1 MTIGSFSSFTNNI
14 SQNLKNP
21 LPGESAHRIMQATS
35 TLRLTFK
42 PNNRTR
48 KSAVLILFYPHKGE
62 IYFPLIL
69 RPAYDGV
76 HSGQV
81 AFPGGRYELSDE
93 NLIRTALREAQE
105 EIGLRLTDVKILGS
119 LTELFIP
126 PSNFFVLPVIAT
138 IPYRPD
144 FYPDAREV
152 EDIFEI
158 KLNEISDT
166 GIIGSSEIQIRGEQ
180 VHAPHYEVQGHKIW
194 GATAM
199 MISELLAV
207 INGTDTNSETE

>member
-1 MTIGSFSSFTNNI
+1 MAQGSFSFFTNEL
-14 SQNLKNP
+14 LKKLKDP
-21 LPGESAHRIMQATS
+21 LPGESAHQFMQSTS
-35 TLRLTFK
+35 KLRLTVK
-42 PNNRTR
+42 PNKRTR
-48 KSAVLILFYPHKGE
+48 KSAVLILFYPYKGE

-81 AFPGGRYELSDE
+81 AFPGGRYERTDE

-105 EIGLRLTDVKILGS
+105 EIGLRLNDVKVLGI

-126 PSNFFVLPVIAT
+126 PSNFYVLPVIAAM
-138 IPYRPD
+138 PYRPD
-144 FYPDAREV
+144 FFPDPREV

-158 KLNEISDT
+158 KLKEISDVS
-166 GIIGSSEIQIRGEQ
+166 IIGSSEIQVRGVQ
-180 VHAPHYEVQGHKIW
+180 ITAPHYEVNGYKIW

-199 MISELLAV
+199 MISELLTVLKAV
-207 INGTDTNSETE
+207 DSDV

>member
-1 MTIGSFSSFTNNI
+1 MIVGSFSSFINHV

-21 LPGESAHRIMQATS
+21 LPGESAHRIMQAS
-35 TLRLTFK
+35 SALRLSFK

-48 KSAVLILFYPHKGE
+48 KSAVLILFYPYKNE

-81 AFPGGRYELSDE
+81 AFPGGRYETSDE

-158 KLNEISDT
+158 KLDEISDEK
-166 GIIGSSEIQIRGEQ
+166 IIGSSNIQIRGEQ
-180 VHAPHYEVQGHKIW
+180 VYAPHYEVQGYKIW

-199 MISELLAV
+199 MISELLTV
-207 INGTDTNSETE
+207 INGSDTIPKN

>member
-1 MTIGSFSSFTNNI
+1 MAALESFSAFTE
-14 SQNLKNP
+14 QLTQKLKFP
-21 LPGESAHRIMQATS
+21 LPGETAHQLMMSTS
-35 TLRLTFK
+35 KLRLTFK
-42 PNNRTR
+42 PNTRTR
-48 KSAVLILFYPHKGE
+48 KSAVLVLFYPYQND

-105 EIGLRLTDVKILGS
+105 EIGLRLNDVKILGA

-126 PSNFFVLPVIAT
+126 ASNFHVLPVVAAM
-138 IPYRPD
+138 PYRPG
-144 FYPDAREV
+144 FYPDPREV

-158 KLNEISDT
+158 KLEEISDVN
-166 GIIGSSEIQIRGEQ
+166 IIGSSDIQVRGEQ
-180 VHAPHYEVQGHKIW
+180 VHAPHYMVQGYKIW

-207 INGTDTNSETE
+207 LNASEPGAES